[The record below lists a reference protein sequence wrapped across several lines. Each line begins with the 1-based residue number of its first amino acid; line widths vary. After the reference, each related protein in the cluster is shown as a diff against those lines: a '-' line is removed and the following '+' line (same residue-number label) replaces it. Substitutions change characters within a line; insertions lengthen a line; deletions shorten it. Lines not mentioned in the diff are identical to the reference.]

1 MNTPNTP
8 DNSDTPDC
16 AEATGETDALGSP
29 KASANTGRGRTPL
42 VKRLLTA
49 VALVASAAIVV
60 VGIGDAAS
68 GGGGADARTQLTLIA
83 PAAAGGGWD
92 GAAREAQQSL
102 RSQGIVNNTTVVNI
116 PGAGGTI
123 GLSQFSGMTGESA
136 TMMVMGITMLGA
148 ININGSDVDLG
159 DVTPIARLTDD
170 YDVVVVPA
178 DSPLQTLDDLMV
190 EWKADPQRFAFGGGS
205 LGSVDQMI
213 ISRMAAEN
221 GMDPAAVNYIAY
233 SGGGELA
240 TSLLSGTIKA
250 SVSGYEDFV
259 DQIEAGNL
267 RALAV
272 SAPEPV
278 ESIDLP
284 TLQEL
289 GYDVA
294 LTNWRGIVAPSGITE
309 DERTELE
316 AIVTEMVESP
326 AWRDALER
334 NRWTDTFMVGDEFS
348 EYVTSET
355 EFVNGI
361 WTDLGY

>member
-1 MNTPNTP
+1 MNYP
-8 DNSDTPDC
+8 DSPDEKPSRTDNER
-16 AEATGETDALGSP
+16 AQPAGPRTERRRLSKTGLRALTALG
-29 KASANTGRGRTPL
+29 
-42 VKRLLTA
+42 A
-49 VALVASAAIVV
+49 VVSVAIVAIGV
-60 VGIGDAAS
+60 GDAAS
-68 GGGGADARTQLTLIA
+68 SGGGADARSKLTLVA

-92 GAAREAQQSL
+92 GAAREAQQAL
-102 RSQGIVNNTTVVNI
+102 RSRGIVNNTTVVNI

-159 DVTPIARLTDD
+159 DVTPIARITDD

-178 DSPLQTLDDLMV
+178 DSPYRTLDELMV
-190 EWKADPQRFAFGGGS
+190 DWKVDPQRFAFGGGS

-221 GMDPAAVNYIAY
+221 GMDPAGVNYIAY

-278 ESIDLP
+278 DSIDLP

-294 LTNWRGIVAPSGITE
+294 LTNWRGIVAPPGITE
-309 DERTELE
+309 DERAELE
-316 AIVTEMVESP
+316 AIVTEMVETP
-326 AWRDALER
+326 EWQDALER
-334 NRWTDTFMVGDEFS
+334 NRWTDTFVVGDDFA
-348 EYVTSET
+348 EYVASET
-355 EFVNGI
+355 QFVNGI
-361 WTDLGY
+361 WADLGY